1 MKLRKIVRRTQS
13 VKFATRNP
21 RAKKTM
27 DFRRMSD
34 GITFKGPRYSRK
46 AKYVQE
52 W

>member
-1 MKLRKIVRRTQS
+1 MKNVRRIQS
-13 VKFATRNP
+13 VKFTTRNP

-27 DFRRMSD
+27 GFRKSEKM
-34 GITFKGPRYSRK
+34 GFENPRYTRK